1 MNIPEKFKQNV
12 KTDINYQI
20 KVSPAVIK
28 VPFTDDKTK
37 LKIEKDAVGNDIQ
50 YIMHEGNWYEIV
62 HEVHKDIKGK
72 KEDHFL
78 IRVSKKTHPRAYPFN
93 SFGYFVLPPELE
105 AVYGKRCKVLTDICF
120 LSNDI
125 DKLFSMVG
133 HAKFD
138 NSALACAG
146 DGNKANRYNPVTE
159 MWEKVPCVCGYSR
172 YYTDYTEEELA
183 TECTI
188 TPDMPKELYRE
199 IKKFGSEQVFRQVLV
214 QGAWRDITSKDPNGH
229 IQLKP
234 FTDNKPPCDF
244 NFELLFAALAA
255 PGMHLNKLHSTGLEN
270 YLRIQKSIQT
280 YKEILAEFG
289 IGLRTQPMKIV
300 LRIVEAKSKK
310 HGKTLYPQISVEFAQ
325 SIMELVKRSAKN
337 TYLTEPE
344 VIQQI
349 PESFDTETGEVFE
362 EVEEGSYED
371 EITQEV
377 EAEYL
382 TELKEKV
389 QMLAFELCQANGDP
403 DYIKNYYQ
411 DNQITFSDTES
422 SLEEQLTILEKLK
435 LKEF

>member
-1 MNIPEKFKQNV
+1 MNIPDKFKQNI

-50 YIMHEGNWYEIV
+50 YIMHEGSWYEIV
-62 HEVHKDIKGK
+62 HEVHKEYKGK

-78 IRVSKKTHPRAYPFN
+78 IRVDKKTHPKAYPFN
-93 SFGYFVLPPELE
+93 SFGFFVLPPELE

-125 DKLFSMVG
+125 DKIFSKIG

-146 DGNKANRYNPVTE
+146 DGKIANRYNPITE
-159 MWEKVPCVCGYSR
+159 TWEKVPCVCGYSR
-172 YYTDYTEEELA
+172 YYSDYTEEELA
-183 TECTI
+183 TEFTI
-188 TPDMPKELYRE
+188 TPDTPKDLYRE
-199 IKKFGSEQVFRQVLV
+199 IKKFGSDSAFKQVLV
-214 QGAWRDITSKDPNGH
+214 QGAWRDIMSRDANGH

-244 NFELLFAALAA
+244 NFELLFAAPKA
-255 PGMHLNKLHSTGLEN
+255 PGLHLNKLHSTGLEN
-270 YLRIQKSIQT
+270 YKKKKKSIKT
-280 YKEILAEFG
+280 YKEILTEFG
-289 IGLRTQPMKIV
+289 IGLRTQPMNLV
-300 LRIVEAKSKK
+300 LRIAEAKNKK
-310 HGKTLYPQISVEFAQ
+310 FGKILYPQVSVEFAQ

-344 VIQQI
+344 TVKQI
-349 PESFDTETGEVFE
+349 PEFVDTDTGEVFE

-371 EITQEV
+371 ETIQEV
-377 EAEYL
+377 E
-382 TELKEKV
+382 TEFLFDLEEKV
-389 QMLAFELCQANGDP
+389 RLLKGEINVGNNDP
-403 DYIKNYYQ
+403 NYV
-411 DNQITFSDTES
+411 DNYFNEHQIVPADTED
-422 SLEEQLTILEKLK
+422 SLNEQLTILESLKLK
-435 LKEF
+435 LF